1 MKAILPIEPRWHCI
15 AFTPFGVSM
24 KYGYA
29 RVSTEEQKT
38 HAQTDAL
45 TRYGC
50 EVIFQEKRS
59 GANMARPELK
69 KLLNSLKKGDEVVIY
84 KLDRIARSLRDLLAI
99 EDRIYQQGATL
110 HTLTEYIDTRSPTGR
125 MIFQILG
132 AVAEFE
138 RSLIS
143 ERTKAGIKAAVE
155 RGSKPG
161 RIPAISDALLPE
173 LANQFASGITKS
185 ALAKEYGCN
194 ISSVK
199 RALVRAKEESMLME

>member
-1 MKAILPIEPRWHCI
+1 MGAILPIEPRGHCI
-15 AFTPFGVSM
+15 AFAPFGVSM

-45 TRYGC
+45 ARYGC

-69 KLLNSLKKGDEVVIY
+69 KLLDTLKQGDEVVIY

-99 EDRIYQQGATL
+99 EDRIQQSGATL
-110 HTLTEYIDTRSPTGR
+110 HTITEYIDTRSPTGR

-138 RSLIS
+138 RALIS
-143 ERTKAGIKAAVE
+143 ERTIAGMKAAVE

-161 RIPAISDALLPE
+161 RVHAISNDQLPE
-173 LANQFASGITKS
+173 LAKQFANGTTKS
-185 ALAKEYGCN
+185 ALARQYGCD
-194 ISSVK
+194 ISSIK
-199 RALVRAKEESMLME
+199 RALVRAKALN

>member
-1 MKAILPIEPRWHCI
+1 
-15 AFTPFGVSM
+15 M

-50 EVIFQEKRS
+50 TVIFQEKRS
-59 GANMARPELK
+59 GANMARPELQ
-69 KLLNSLKKGDEVVIY
+69 KLLSGLKKGDEVVIY
-84 KLDRIARSLRDLLAI
+84 KLDRIARSLRDLLTI
-99 EDRIYQQGATL
+99 EDKIHQSGATL

-138 RSLIS
+138 RALIS
-143 ERTKAGIKAAVE
+143 ERTIAGLKAAVE
-155 RGSKPG
+155 RGAKPG
-161 RIPAISDALLPE
+161 RVPAISAAQLPE
-173 LANQFASGITKS
+173 LAAKFASGTTKA
-185 ALAKEYGCN
+185 ALSREYGCD

-199 RALVRAKEESMLME
+199 RALARAAKIASSEPAEIAPD